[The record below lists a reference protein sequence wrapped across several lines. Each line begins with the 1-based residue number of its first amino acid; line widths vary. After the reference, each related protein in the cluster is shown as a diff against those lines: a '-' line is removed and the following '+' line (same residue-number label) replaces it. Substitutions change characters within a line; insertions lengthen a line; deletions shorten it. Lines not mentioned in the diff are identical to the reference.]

1 VRKIGVGWL
10 LGLNVEQQHIINVEF
25 NSNKKKKAQ
34 QNQKHTRKFF
44 LSLCVMCE

>member
-25 NSNKKKKAQ
+25 NSNKEEKSETKSKTHS
-34 QNQKHTRKFF
+34 KVFS
-44 LSLCVMCE
+44 LSVCDV